1 MLKELATVQLSCSSG
16 PAFWLELAPNVL
28 FSSQDAIAAA
38 MTALEVKTRAWPA
51 APDTLTKA
59 QLDVLEAKSHTLLA
73 AFRKSARATIRAE
86 VRVMPGNNEATVLPR
101 FYDSAA
107 LHVSSEDNLRMRCVE
122 TKQAKRIRAPRLR
135 HEANI
140 PNEFIAY
147 VRAVV
152 RKLISKG
159 ALRNIPSQKSAP
171 PEYACTHTT
180 THART
185 QARTHARTDART
197 HRCTHA
203 QMCAQMHAYIQVLEA
218 YFEVACEQP
227 VGFPCVK
234 GSSAQFCKCVLH
246 LRAARRDEA
255 WRPHR

>member
-1 MLKELATVQLSCSSG
+1 MLKELATVQLSCLSG

-73 AFRKSARATIRAE
+73 ASRKSARAFIRAE

-140 PNEFIAY
+140 PNEIIAY

-152 RKLISKG
+152 RKLVSKG

-185 QARTHARTDART
+185 DAHTHRCVP
-197 HRCTHA
+197 RCTHA
-203 QMCAQMHAYIQVLEA
+203 FRYWKHTSRSRVNNQWDFLASKAAALNFANV
-218 YFEVACEQP
+218 YFTCEQLD
-227 VGFPCVK
+227 VTKLG
-234 GSSAQFCKCVLH
+234 AH
-246 LRAARRDEA
+246 IDEA
-255 WRPHR
+255 

>member
-140 PNEFIAY
+140 PNEIIAY

-152 RKLISKG
+152 RKLVSKG

-171 PEYACTHTT
+171 AEYACTHTT

-185 QARTHARTDART
+185 DAHT
-197 HRCTHA
+197 HRCVPRCTHTFRYWKHTSRSCVNNQWNFLA
-203 QMCAQMHAYIQVLEA
+203 SKAAALNFANV
-218 YFEVACEQP
+218 YFTCEQLD
-227 VGFPCVK
+227 VTKLG
-234 GSSAQFCKCVLH
+234 AH
-246 LRAARRDEA
+246 IDEA
-255 WRPHR
+255 

>member
-1 MLKELATVQLSCSSG
+1 MLKELATVQLSCLSG

-140 PNEFIAY
+140 PNEIIAY

-159 ALRNIPSQKSAP
+159 ALRNTPSQKSAP
-171 PEYACTHTT
+171 PEYAC
-180 THART
+180 
-185 QARTHARTDART
+185 
-197 HRCTHA
+197 
-203 QMCAQMHAYIQVLEA
+203 
-218 YFEVACEQP
+218 
-227 VGFPCVK
+227 K
-234 GSSAQFCKCVLH
+234 GSHMHPCM
-246 LRAARRDEA
+246 
-255 WRPHR
+255 